1 MAPAHPAVGTGE
13 RGQGPK
19 RPDVVDAEIE
29 DGRVADWRE
38 RPSTVD
44 GQSRSRRDER
54 GDRGEDSHRQVP
66 TVVVTPLAPVALCAQ
81 LRRRQRQRQPDPEP
95 YPD

>member
-1 MAPAHPAVGTGE
+1 
-13 RGQGPK
+13 
-19 RPDVVDAEIE
+19 
-29 DGRVADWRE
+29 
-38 RPSTVD
+38 VD